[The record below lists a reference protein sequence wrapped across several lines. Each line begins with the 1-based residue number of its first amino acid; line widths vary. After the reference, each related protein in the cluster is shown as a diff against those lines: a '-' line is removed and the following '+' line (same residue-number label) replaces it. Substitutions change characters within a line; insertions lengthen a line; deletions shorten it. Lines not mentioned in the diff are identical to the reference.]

1 MQPARGRF
9 ARFDLDR
16 QMASTFPAHWKVGP
30 APVFGASRPLEPAEW
45 LALLILKAGDV
56 ESNPGP
62 QNRKLPPSALTTQT
76 TTLNSTTHSHAT
88 TSHPNKKLLTLLQ
101 LNINSITN
109 KHEELK
115 LLVTEL
121 QPDIITIQET
131 KLKKHNITPQIAT
144 YSAIR
149 TDRANGKGGG
159 LLLLST
165 PPHQRAAS
173 RVQHP
178 NHVAANSL
186 SPQVARKGST
196 LSGFVQRSRLEREVG
211 RDLHSNKWEEV

>member
-16 QMASTFPAHWKVGP
+16 QMASTFSAHWKVGP
-30 APVFGASRPLEPAEW
+30 APVFWASQPLEPAEW

-62 QNRKLPPSALTTQT
+62 QNRKLPSALTTQT

-88 TSHPNKKLLTLLQ
+88 TSHPNQKLLTLLQ

-121 QPDIITIQET
+121 QPDKERFITTANSYQKTYALRSTQET
-131 KLKKHNITPQIAT
+131 TLGNTIHLIQI
-144 YSAIR
+144 
-149 TDRANGKGGG
+149 
-159 LLLLST
+159 
-165 PPHQRAAS
+165 
-173 RVQHP
+173 
-178 NHVAANSL
+178 
-186 SPQVARKGST
+186 
-196 LSGFVQRSRLEREVG
+196 
-211 RDLHSNKWEEV
+211 